1 MKVDKEHLK
10 KLSKL
15 CRIKCNDEELDSIEV
30 SFKEIIAHFE
40 EIKEVATQETP
51 TCDRVTENVKC
62 PQREDETGETLK
74 REILVNTILP
84 LLHEGVQERQ
94 DPEELSAFDRLYR
107 SLPAAQTGKGRYLV
121 HRFFGDTPKGAILKK
136 AEMEQGAYQIHRDFC
151 LHYEASCEGCPFV
164 QRVKNPKVQIFS
176 LEE

>member
-74 REILVNTILP
+74 RE
-84 LLHEGVQERQ
+84 
-94 DPEELSAFDRLYR
+94 
-107 SLPAAQTGKGRYLV
+107 
-121 HRFFGDTPKGAILKK
+121 RFLANSPSHVGGMI
-136 AEMEQGAYQIHRDFC
+136 
-151 LHYEASCEGCPFV
+151 
-164 QRVKNPKVQIFS
+164 RVPPVIKF
-176 LEE
+176 